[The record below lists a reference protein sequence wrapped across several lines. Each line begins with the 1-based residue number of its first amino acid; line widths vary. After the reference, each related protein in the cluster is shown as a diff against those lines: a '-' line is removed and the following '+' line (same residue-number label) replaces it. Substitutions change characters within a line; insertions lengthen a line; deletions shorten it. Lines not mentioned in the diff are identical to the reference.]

1 MCANYIKRK
10 TQKECEHRRYGSNL
24 FFYSRREFITD
35 QDMTL
40 GCVRNASVRGTL
52 MKFSTN
58 SFVTYDG
65 INLSTKRNVKSSLYT
80 PLALDEIHVT
90 IRVSCNA
97 IRGRVECNERVA
109 GERASRERER
119 EKESMREWVWT
130 MRDWMG
136 VRKQVGIGLNASEAK

>member
-1 MCANYIKRK
+1 MCADYIKGK

-40 GCVRNASVRGTL
+40 GCVRNARVQGIL

-65 INLSTKRNVKSSLYT
+65 INLSTKRNVSPRARKSNLYT

-90 IRVSCNA
+90 IRVSRNA

-109 GERASRERER
+109 RERASRERKR
-119 EKESMREWVWT
+119 E
-130 MRDWMG
+130 
-136 VRKQVGIGLNASEAK
+136 